1 VARIASRALFVV
13 ALVGLAVFY
22 YYFLGA
28 GPTPSEKVEDLP
40 WWRPMGWALRLEQAP
55 LAPLQEIAAAVEQA
69 RHEGRWEPRG
79 LIPLALFTLP
89 PILLGALGFRLF
101 RSALARVLL
110 LATAVTLCAFA
121 YYGWLSV
128 ETWQDYSWRWPITLF
143 LTAVYL
149 AVFALAPALVEDLR
163 GRPAAVRALGLLA
176 FAAPIYFMST
186 EITGTNPRMDFN
198 LDPWPVI
205 TLYGFLLFG
214 LVLGVVH
221 LAAGAGVLARRRLAG
236 SAGLV
241 LGVAVAA
248 LLAAALRG
256 VPFERTTALR
266 LAVLVLP
273 AAALVAW
280 AGRAGERGAPPSA
293 FLLAG
298 VLMLGTVKAG
308 QSQGEYF
315 QAQAR
320 DAIAPAVIAALER
333 YRADQEVY
341 PLELSELV
349 PAYLPGVP
357 RPRVGWFE
365 GAGEDFTYTD
375 LGDSFLLEFS
385 SVLWVQCAYSPAYEE
400 ETEEEG
406 EQPGPATR
414 DEAATPAAGAGGEQ
428 PERLGAAWS
437 CERKPPRLW

>member
-1 VARIASRALFVV
+1 MARIASRALFVA

-22 YYFLGA
+22 YHFLGA
-28 GPTPSEKVEDLP
+28 GPTPSEKIEDLP
-40 WWRPMGWALRLEQAP
+40 WWRPLGFALRLDWP
-55 LAPLQEIAAAVEQA
+55 VLAPLQEIAAAVEQA

-79 LIPLALFTLP
+79 LIPLGLFALP
-89 PILLGALGFRLF
+89 PILLGVLGFRLF
-101 RSALARVLL
+101 RSALVRVPV
-110 LATAVTLCAFA
+110 LAASVTLCAFA

-143 LTAVYL
+143 ATALYL
-149 AVFALAPALVEDLR
+149 GVFALAPALLEELR
-163 GRPAAVRALGLLA
+163 RRPPAVRALGVLA
-176 FAAPIYFMST
+176 FVLPIYFMSI

-214 LVLGVVH
+214 LLLGVVH
-221 LAAGAGVLARRRLAG
+221 ATAGAGLLARRWLG
-236 SAGLV
+236 GGAGLA

-248 LLAAALRG
+248 VLAVALRAI
-256 VPFERTTALR
+256 PFEQASALR
-266 LAVLVLP
+266 LAALALP

-280 AGRAGERGAPPSA
+280 AGRDGARGARAST
-293 FLLAG
+293 FLVAG
-298 VLMLGTVKAG
+298 VLMLGAVKAG
-308 QSQGEYF
+308 QWQGEYF

-320 DAIAPAVIAALER
+320 DAIAPSVIAALER

-349 PAYLPGVP
+349 PAYLAGIP

-365 GAGEDFTYTD
+365 GDGEDFTYTD
-375 LGDSFLLEFS
+375 LGDSFLLEFA
-385 SVLWVQCAYSPAYEE
+385 SVLWVQCAYSPAYEGDAE
-400 ETEEEG
+400 EDEEEQA
-406 EQPGPATR
+406 EQ
-414 DEAATPAAGAGGEQ
+414 EE
-428 PERLGAAWS
+428 PERLEAAWS